1 MKELNEIEVEPAKID
16 IKMSNL
22 FYQKNSMKF
31 IKNLRKKKKNAL
43 WRSIIDNII
52 VFPDGNI
59 TVNFLI

>member
-31 IKNLRKKKKNAL
+31 IKNLRKKKKCIMAFNY
-43 WRSIIDNII
+43 R
-52 VFPDGNI
+52 
-59 TVNFLI
+59 